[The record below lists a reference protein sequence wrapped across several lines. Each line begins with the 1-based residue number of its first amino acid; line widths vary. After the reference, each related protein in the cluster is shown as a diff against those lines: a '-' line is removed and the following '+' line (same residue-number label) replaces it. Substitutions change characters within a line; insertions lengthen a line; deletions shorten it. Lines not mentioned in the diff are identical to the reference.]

1 MDYGATSDGTTDD
14 SQAFLEAWDAACSA
28 STKYPRVVVP
38 PNKTFLVHPVTF
50 HGPCDASKINF
61 MISGTIMAPNSA
73 SLWDEK
79 DSSQWLGFRN
89 VNGLNVDGFGTVDG
103 KGQSWWDQSCKYHP
117 QLRQCTKL
125 APTAMK
131 FLSCNKSSVSNLIY
145 RNSAQTHILVK
156 GCNSFSIENVEIHSP
171 GNSPNTDGIHIHSS
185 RHVVITNTQ
194 IGCGDDCI
202 SIGDRIS
209 NIKISNVKCG
219 PGHGISIGSLGK
231 GGNYVQVEKIRVS
244 DTFFNGTSNGA
255 RIKTWQ
261 VGRGYVRDVKFEN
274 IIFNCVKNPI
284 IIDQNYCDVKYA
296 CKELESG
303 VKISNVVYKELS
315 GTSATNV
322 AINLNCSKSVPCMR
336 ISMDS
341 IRLKSGR
348 FGSEVAANCTSAY
361 GKETNVVPGDCLSR

>member
-1 MDYGATSDGTTDD
+1 ALPSSNFARETENHFDVMDYGATSDGTTDD

-38 PNKTFLVHPVTF
+38 PNKTFLLYPVTF

-61 MISGTIMAPNSA
+61 MVRNENKISGTIMAPNSA

-79 DSSQWLGFRN
+79 DSSQWLVFRN
-89 VNGLNVDGFGTVDG
+89 MNGLNVDGFGTVDG
-103 KGQSWWDQSCKYHP
+103 RGQSWWDQSCKYHP
-117 QLRQCTKL
+117 QL
-125 APTAMK
+125 
-131 FLSCNKSSVSNLIY
+131 
-145 RNSAQTHILVK
+145 
-156 GCNSFSIENVEIHSP
+156 SP

-348 FGSEVAANCTSAY
+348 FGSEVVANCTSAY